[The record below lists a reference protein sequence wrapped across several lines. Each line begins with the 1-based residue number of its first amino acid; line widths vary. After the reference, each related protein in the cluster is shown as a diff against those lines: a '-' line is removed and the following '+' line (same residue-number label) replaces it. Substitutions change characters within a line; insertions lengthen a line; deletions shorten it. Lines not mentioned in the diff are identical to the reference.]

1 MGTVSNSLSSTA
13 NTPVTASTSTTNSI
27 FNGTSR
33 YSQDFQ
39 NVINRAVAI
48 ASLPI
53 QLLTGQQTALSSQ
66 STELSTVDTK
76 FTALQTA
83 VQGIQDA
90 LNGSSFQAA
99 ISDPSVV
106 SATMSDGATEGNY
119 TIQVDNI
126 GAYATSLTT
135 STWDSSGDAAT
146 YTLVVGSNTYTFTP
160 TDNSAATV
168 ASTINAQYGNLVQAT
183 AVNVGSSSAP
193 DYRIS
198 LQGATLDDLP
208 LDIEK
213 NGGSGLQTQQTM
225 GALAQYEVNGSGVT
239 VLSNTRSVTVSKG
252 VTLNLL
258 GTSSSPVDVTVTRST
273 SALNSALSTFADAYN
288 AAVDEVTAQRGQKA
302 GPLQGQSI
310 VYDLSQALSS
320 IGTYNS
326 SSDQV
331 NGLASLGLD
340 LGADGH
346 FTYNALTLLSTDFSN
361 SEGVASFLGSAP
373 GGGFLQ
379 AATNALN
386 NLEDPTTGVVKTT
399 EADVKT
405 HITDIGTQISTK
417 QTQVDQLQAEMQD
430 QMARADALIA
440 SMEQQYTYMS
450 DLFQAQQTADQQY
463 STGM

>member
-1 MGTVSNSLSSTA
+1 
-13 NTPVTASTSTTNSI
+13 
-27 FNGTSR
+27 
-33 YSQDFQ
+33 
-39 NVINRAVAI
+39 
-48 ASLPI
+48 
-53 QLLTGQQTALSSQ
+53 LTGQQTALSSQ

-273 SALNSALSTFADAYN
+273 SALNSALPTFADAYN

-361 SEGVASFLGSAP
+361 SEGVASFLGSAT